1 MSVECTNPNLKSAQT
16 AQLGQPAPKL
26 ELYLYIPQASK
37 RKTKVS
43 FVIRRQTCICGE
55 LRYKKILKHVIYLTS
70 VSIPNFFTIH
80 PIQAL
85 CATK

>member
-26 ELYLYIPQASK
+26 ELYLYIPQASY

-43 FVIRRQTCICGE
+43 FVIRRQTSIYGE
-55 LRYKKILKHVIYLTS
+55 LRYKKDS
-70 VSIPNFFTIH
+70 
-80 PIQAL
+80 
-85 CATK
+85 